1 MWGVSFVEFPRLT
14 DWYNRCKAF
23 PGFPENQE
31 GAQALADK
39 LTKLLDEPL
48 WK

>member
-1 MWGVSFVEFPRLT
+1 MWGVSFTELPRLN

-23 PGFPENQE
+23 PGFTENQE
-31 GAQALADK
+31 GAQLLADK
-39 LTKLLDEPL
+39 LSKLLDEPL